1 MTPTPS
7 PAGSL
12 SAVPGAAP
20 APSQVSD
27 PRGAARRISRSL
39 RLAAP
44 ALYGYAATR
53 VVLLAILVLSR
64 GPHRTVTRL
73 ATLWDASWYGRIVRA
88 GYTAHTGLFNVQGAE
103 YSSKAFFPLFPGL
116 AEPLYRALPITAG
129 LALLMVAWISGLFAA
144 WGIYACGAFCYDRRV
159 GVVAAVLWG
168 VLPLA
173 SVESMAYSEPL
184 FTALCAWSLYAVLR
198 RNWIWAGSLAL
209 LAGLTRPNAMALSG
223 ALGIAALVA
232 LYQWRRDG
240 GGPVAWWRPLAG
252 ALVSGLGWLGYM
264 LWTGWTVGSLTGYFH
279 IQDAWSS
286 RFDGGLSTLHW
297 VAALTSPYH
306 HGRGDS
312 TNNLLM
318 AATVLAYL
326 VLFGF
331 CLVRRQ
337 PLVLVLFS
345 ALLLA
350 MDLGNASPYPPL
362 ARFLLPAFP
371 LLFPLAERLA
381 RIRRRWLLVA
391 LLGALALWSGYHGV
405 DLVFVSG
412 APA

>member
-1 MTPTPS
+1 M
-7 PAGSL
+7 GSSL
-12 SAVPGAAP
+12 LTEAVPRSAVG
-20 APSQVSD
+20 
-27 PRGAARRISRSL
+27 
-39 RLAAP
+39 RLHRALGQAAP
-44 ALYGYAATR
+44 ALLAYAGVRAVGLLLM
-53 VVLLAILVLSR
+53 VVHA
-64 GPHRTVTRL
+64 GPHRTLTRL
-73 ATLWDASWYGRIVRA
+73 GSLWDAWWYGQIMRT
-88 GYTAHTGLFNVQGAE
+88 GYSATKGMGHHGVV
-103 YSSKAFFPLFPGL
+103 YSARAFFPLFPWL
-116 AEPLYRALPITAG
+116 AEPFHRLLPISAGFSLLIVSWTAS
-129 LALLMVAWISGLFAA
+129 LVAA
-144 WGIYACGAFCYDRRV
+144 WGIYACAALVLDRRA
-159 GVVAAVLWG
+159 GLVAAVLWG
-168 VLPLA
+168 ALPLA
-173 SVESMAYSEPL
+173 AVENMAYSEAL

-198 RNWIWAGSLAL
+198 RNWIWAGSLAM